1 MELLLVVTFTVAPG
15 TTLFAAFTA
24 TTVILLLSTPSLRIE
39 GFSKKIAKPVTVNVA
54 VAAGS
59 TTAVIVFVFVVDV
72 GVVVPAGVPG
82 LPPPPPQPTSAASSK
97 LLIKL
102 SAFLTLI
109 YFIKLMFRS

>member
-24 TTVILLLSTPSLRIE
+24 TTVILLLSTPSLRME

-59 TTAVIVFVFVVDV
+59 TTAVIVFVVDV